1 MNKILLASLL
11 FLVFGFTT
19 VTAQDFEMHQ
29 VKSGET
35 VEALARQYAVSPSDI
50 YKLNP
55 DAKKGLKPN
64 TILII
69 PVSKAQEPKITTVK
83 TLDGFKSHKTRRK
96 ETLYGLSKKYNVSE
110 DEIKKY
116 NKFLYS
122 APLKKGDRLQ
132 IPVFKVTHETEE
144 TNRVYVVKPKEG
156 KWRIAYKFGIS
167 VAELEALNPEMGE
180 VLKEGQEILV
190 PKIAEDDKR
199 LVDERYSYY
208 EVLPKEG
215 FYRLKIKL
223 GLDQEQLELLN
234 PELKETGL
242 KVGMILKIPF
252 SKADSLEDIKA
263 INLSEN
269 ITDFKEKRIAV
280 MLPFRLNK
288 VDFKS
293 KSNTTKSITNDP
305 YLNASLDFYSGV
317 LLAVDSLKKLG
328 VSLRMDVYDTKFDVN
343 EVSKIIDNGDFK
355 TVDAVI
361 GPLTSNTFEKA
372 ATKLK
377 NYNVP
382 IVSPIGLN
390 LKLHDNVFQSR
401 PTNDKLKSAIV
412 HFVKKDST
420 TNNIVVISDSKH
432 TQVSNGVKRDF
443 AQAEQ
448 VYSRKNDKTGDD
460 EFFVMKEDIEAA
472 LKPGKNIVFLE
483 TKDEGFVSNVTSI
496 LASLIKEEDKR
507 TNTPAVHITL
517 VTTNMN
523 AAFTG
528 DGVSNEHL
536 SKLQFHYATTSK
548 TYNESDN
555 NKFVNRYKK
564 LYNATPNSAA
574 VKGFDLTMDVVLRLV
589 TSENLYSSVTNSP
602 LTEYVENKFLY
613 KKKLIGGYYNDTV
626 YLVKLQD
633 LEIVE
638 VVQ

>member
-420 TNNIVVISDSKH
+420 TNNIVVISDFETHS
-432 TQVSNGVKRDF
+432 SFKRRKAGF
-443 AQAEQ
+443 CS
-448 VYSRKNDKTGDD
+448 SRTSV
-460 EFFVMKEDIEAA
+460 FQKE
-472 LKPGKNIVFLE
+472 
-483 TKDEGFVSNVTSI
+483 
-496 LASLIKEEDKR
+496 
-507 TNTPAVHITL
+507 
-517 VTTNMN
+517 
-523 AAFTG
+523 
-528 DGVSNEHL
+528 
-536 SKLQFHYATTSK
+536 
-548 TYNESDN
+548 
-555 NKFVNRYKK
+555 
-564 LYNATPNSAA
+564 
-574 VKGFDLTMDVVLRLV
+574 
-589 TSENLYSSVTNSP
+589 
-602 LTEYVENKFLY
+602 
-613 KKKLIGGYYNDTV
+613 
-626 YLVKLQD
+626 
-633 LEIVE
+633 
-638 VVQ
+638 